1 MLHGAYSDSGGAEI
15 VVTQQA
21 QKLSERGHEILLFC
35 YGEQNIKRKD
45 LIVIKESSFLFFRHL
60 SKLLIHPGGYRTIK
74 KAIKS
79 FRPDIIHLNNIDK
92 YPLTF
97 LLPMKY
103 QKTLRSVHDY
113 GIVCPLGRG
122 VRRDDLKICDQKI
135 GLKCV
140 RHGCISVF
148 FFPLR
153 YYLFEISKHFQ
164 QKRIKA
170 YLAAT
175 DTLKNFML
183 AQGFKGISV
192 SPYFS
197 ALQGKPSFDYEEKKV
212 LFVGALEEHK
222 GCDLLINAFNIAV
235 KNIPDSRLIIL
246 GEGKQKQKLKNLCR
260 SLNLEDKIHFAG
272 IVSRTDMNSY
282 YSDAAIVVV
291 PSLSMEN
298 SPLVIY
304 EAFSFGKP
312 VIATKRGGNTDLV
325 IDGYNGFLVDTDNQH
340 EMAQAIM
347 NIFNKNKTTHYLS
360 MAKNAFASS
369 NLYSLDKYIDKLEEL
384 YAVL

>member
-1 MLHGAYSDSGGAEI
+1 MAVLVY
-15 VVTQQA
+15 
-21 QKLSERGHEILLFC
+21 
-35 YGEQNIKRKD
+35 
-45 LIVIKESSFLFFRHL
+45 
-60 SKLLIHPGGYRTIK
+60 
-74 KAIKS
+74 
-79 FRPDIIHLNNIDK
+79 
-92 YPLTF
+92 
-97 LLPMKY
+97 
-103 QKTLRSVHDY
+103 
-113 GIVCPLGRG
+113 
-122 VRRDDLKICDQKI
+122 
-135 GLKCV
+135 
-140 RHGCISVF
+140 

-153 YYLFEISKHFQ
+153 YYLFQISKHFR

-183 AQGFKGISV
+183 AQGFKGISI

-197 ALQGKPSFDYEEKKV
+197 ALQGKPSFDHEEKKV

-222 GCDLLINAFNIAV
+222 GFDLLINAFNIAV
-235 KNIPDSRLIIL
+235 KNISDSRLIIL

-282 YSDAAIVVV
+282 YSDVATVVV

-312 VIATKRGGNTDLV
+312 VIATNRGGNTDLV
-325 IDGYNGFLVDTDNQH
+325 IDGHNGFLVDTDNPR
-340 EMAQAIM
+340 EMAKAIM
-347 NIFNKNKTTHYLS
+347 NIFNKNNTTLYLS
-360 MAKNAFASS
+360 IAKNAFASS